1 MKGVIVNSI
10 TVFLGSIIGILINKG
25 IKESLKESIM
35 NGLGLCIILIGISVS
50 VNVDNII
57 LVIVSIVVGT
67 IIGEEINIDRKLHS
81 LGNRMEE
88 KLKGK
93 GGGKI
98 SEGFVLSTLLMC
110 VGAMSVVGSLEAGL
124 SSNNSTLYAKSVLD
138 GFSAIIFSSTYGIG
152 VAFSA
157 ISIFIYQGFIASLAF
172 LIKDIL
178 TPEAINNMSIVGG
191 LLISALGLNMLKIT
205 KIKVANLLP
214 AILIPFI
221 YEIFKNMIKLIG
233 V

>member
-1 MKGVIVNSI
+1 
-10 TVFLGSIIGILINKG
+10 
-25 IKESLKESIM
+25 
-35 NGLGLCIILIGISVS
+35 
-50 VNVDNII
+50 
-57 LVIVSIVVGT
+57 
-67 IIGEEINIDRKLHS
+67 
-81 LGNRMEE
+81 
-88 KLKGK
+88 
-93 GGGKI
+93 
-98 SEGFVLSTLLMC
+98 
-110 VGAMSVVGSLEAGL
+110 MSVVGSLEAGL